1 MGVKLRLFI
10 LYALFWNMLSGQG
23 VRDEWRR
30 LGSFDLEAH
39 LSSSLA
45 NANLS
50 DQERSQIYSL
60 IDDKTIHDSFP
71 DDQRDKERE
80 TVLSARIGLISLTGG
95 QSQQIVV
102 RGPAITCGHSW
113 NCSILILTRDKGGL
127 HPILR
132 TGGNA
137 FIISKT
143 SHRGFHDIAT
153 AWHISAEEEA
163 FRVFQWDGR
172 QYTQVDCY
180 SARFDLEDR
189 NRPPRLESCPGSSLR
204 TPPQH

>member
-1 MGVKLRLFI
+1 MGAQARRFI
-10 LYALFWNMLSGQG
+10 LYAMCGNMLSAQG
-23 VRDEWRR
+23 VRDEWRQ

-45 NANLS
+45 NADLS
-50 DQERSQIYSL
+50 DQERSQIFSL

-80 TVLSARIGLISLTGG
+80 TVLSARVGLISLTDG

-102 RGPAITCGHSW
+102 RGPAITCGNSW
-113 NCSILILTRDKGGL
+113 NCSIWILARGRGGL
-127 HPILR
+127 RPILR
-132 TGGNA
+132 TGGNN

-143 SHRGFHDIAT
+143 SNQGFHDLAT
-153 AWHISAEEEA
+153 GWHISAEEVG
-163 FRVFQWDGR
+163 FGVFQWDGR

-180 SARFDLEDR
+180 SARFDLSDR
-189 NRPPRLESCPGSSLR
+189 NRAPKLESCSGWSVR
-204 TPPQH
+204 TPPPH

>member
-1 MGVKLRLFI
+1 MGVQLRLFI

-23 VRDEWRR
+23 VRDEWRQ

-50 DQERSQIYSL
+50 DQERRQIYNL
-60 IDDKTIHDSFP
+60 IDDKTIHDSFT

-80 TVLSARIGLISLTGG
+80 TVLSARAGLISLTDG
-95 QSQQIVV
+95 QSEQIVV

-132 TGGNA
+132 TGGGA

-143 SHRGFHDIAT
+143 SHLGFHDIAT
-153 AWHISAEEEA
+153 AGHISAEEEA
-163 FRVFQWDGR
+163 FGVFEWDGR

-180 SARFDLEDR
+180 TARFDLNDR
-189 NRPPRLESCPGSSLR
+189 NGPPKLESCR
-204 TPPQH
+204 A

>member
-1 MGVKLRLFI
+1 
-10 LYALFWNMLSGQG
+10 MLSAQG
-23 VRDEWRR
+23 IRDEWRQ

-45 NANLS
+45 NANVS

-60 IDDKTIHDSFP
+60 VDDKTIHDSFP
-71 DDQRDKERE
+71 DNQRDKERE
-80 TVLSARIGLISLTGG
+80 TVLSARVGLISLTDG

-113 NCSILILTRDKGGL
+113 NCSIWVLTRDKGGL
-127 HPILR
+127 RPILQ

-137 FIISKT
+137 FIISKN
-143 SHRGFHDIAT
+143 SNRGFHDLAT
-153 AWHISAEEEA
+153 AWHISAEEVG
-163 FRVFQWDGR
+163 FGVYQWDGR

-180 SARFDLEDR
+180 STRVDLADR
-189 NRPPRLESCPGSSLR
+189 NRQPKQESCPGWSLR

>member
-1 MGVKLRLFI
+1 MGAQLRLFV
-10 LYALFWNMLSGQG
+10 LYALCGNMLLGQG
-23 VRDEWRR
+23 VRDEWRQM
-30 LGSFDLEAH
+30 GSFDLEAH

-60 IDDKTIHDSFP
+60 IDNKTIHDSFS
-71 DDQRDKERE
+71 DDQRNKDRE
-80 TVLSARIGLISLTGG
+80 TVLSARVGLISLTDG
-95 QSQQIVV
+95 QSQQIVA

-113 NCSILILTRDKGGL
+113 NCSIWILARDNGGL
-127 HPILR
+127 HLLLR
-132 TGGNA
+132 TGGGA

-143 SHRGFHDIAT
+143 SHRGFHNIAT

-163 FRVFQWDGR
+163 FGVFQWDGR

-180 SARFDLEDR
+180 SARFDLADR
-189 NRPPRLESCPGSSLR
+189 NRPPKLESCPGRSQR